1 MILNSIIIEN
11 IRSYEHE
18 EIEFPKGITL
28 FEGDIGSGK
37 STVLMAI
44 EFALFG
50 LGSQK
55 PDALLAKKTETGSVI
70 LDFTVSGE
78 KYVIKRTLQRKNDS
92 VTQDSKKS
100 WIRVNGAELPLS
112 ASELKQKVLEIL
124 KFNEPADPKAE
135 SRIFRYA
142 IFTPQEAMK
151 EVLAEPKKRKETI
164 RKAFGIEDYSIA
176 LDNAKELQIE
186 LRTRVGILK
195 ERFNNLSQLEND
207 IENLKKS
214 IQTDQDTLDE
224 LNNKKKASEK
234 IQEDFKSRL
243 QDLRKRKEKRLV
255 LESEKHRLESEI
267 DMYNR
272 EVQKIESEFKELENE
287 LEEDN
292 KKLEKLLEI
301 KKPETQL
308 SISEIDAEIKRYQNI
323 NNELISLQSTKN
335 TLIDD
340 ISRIK
345 DTLGDKVNLD
355 SVELSSALQEL
366 ETEKTILKRHY
377 DDIKSKL
384 DSIKTIQVEK
394 QTEKK
399 SLDREIENFTKL
411 GNACP
416 TCKQVITESHHHA
429 LVGDKKKESD
439 RLDLEIKET
448 TNTFFDLTKEEKDV
462 NSKIDSYDLEISKLQ
477 KILPGI
483 DEFKQK
489 QSKLD
494 QIEAEITEISSQ
506 MNQNYK
512 DNPVEFLSKLKE
524 EIVLYE
530 NKEIQE
536 KEIIERR
543 RKVNEKIKSG
553 VEVTDTNQVY
563 ITTNNSKIKDI
574 QKELINIGDV
584 DSKLIQIEDEEEI
597 NRKEISDISN
607 NYAALLQK
615 IDDSKSR
622 LVENES
628 KIAESVKWQSKHK
641 KTSELQIWL
650 EEFFIP
656 TISQIENQV
665 LQSIGHNFN
674 ETYRRWYSMLV
685 EDPTKESRIDE
696 DFTPI
701 VEQDGY
707 EQEVNYLSGGEKT
720 SVALAYRLTLNSLM
734 RNEIETLD
742 SNLLILDEPT
752 DGFSKNQLQK
762 ISELFDELKSQQII
776 LVSHERELES
786 YVQNIYHIS
795 KDDGRSKIIK
805 DTR

>member
-11 IRSYEHE
+11 IRSYVHE

-55 PDALLAKKTETGSVI
+55 PEALLAKKADTGSVI

-78 KYVIKRTLQRKNDS
+78 KYVIKRTLQRKNES
-92 VTQDSKKS
+92 VNQDSKKS
-100 WIRVNGAELPLS
+100 WLRVNGAELPLS

-151 EVLAEPKKRKETI
+151 EVLADPKRRKETI

-176 LDNAKELQIE
+176 LSNAKELQIE

-195 ERFNNLSQLEND
+195 ERFSNLSQIEND
-207 IENLKKS
+207 IDNLKKL
-214 IQTDQDTLDE
+214 IGTDQTILDE
-224 LNNKKKASEK
+224 LDNNIKASEK

-243 QDLRKRKEKRLV
+243 QDLRKRKEKQIV

-272 EVQKIESEFKELENE
+272 EVQKIESEFKELEKE
-287 LEEDN
+287 LKEDN
-292 KKLEKLLEI
+292 EKLEKLLEI
-301 KKPETQL
+301 KKPNTQL
-308 SISEIDAEIKRYQNI
+308 GISEIDAEIKRYQNI

-345 DTLGDKVNLD
+345 ETLGDKVNLD
-355 SVELSSALQEL
+355 SVELSSALNEL
-366 ETEKTILKRHY
+366 ETEKKILNGHY

-384 DSIKTIQVEK
+384 DSIKTTQVEK

-399 SLDREIENFTKL
+399 SLDREIDNFTKL

-462 NSKIDSYDLEISKLQ
+462 SSKIDSYDLEISKIQ

-483 DEFKQK
+483 EEFMKK
-489 QSKLD
+489 QSKLGN
-494 QIEAEITEISSQ
+494 IEAEITEISSQ

-543 RKVNEKIKSG
+543 RRVNEKIKSG
-553 VEVTDTNQVY
+553 VEVTDRNQVY

-574 QKELINIGDV
+574 QKELINIGDA

-597 NRKEISDISN
+597 NRKKISEMSN

-622 LVENES
+622 LIESES
-628 KIAESVKWQSKHK
+628 KIAESVKWKSKYK
-641 KTSELQIWL
+641 KTSEIQIWL

-734 RNEIETLD
+734 RNEIESMD
-742 SNLLILDEPT
+742 SNLVILDEPT
-752 DGFSKNQLQK
+752 TGFSKSQLEK
-762 ISELFDELKSQQII
+762 IREIFDELKSQQII
-776 LVSHERELES
+776 LVSHERELET
-786 YVQNIYHIS
+786 YVQNIFHIS
-795 KDDGRSKIIK
+795 KDAGVSKIIK
-805 DTR
+805 PQM

>member
-55 PDALLAKKTETGSVI
+55 PEALLAKKADSGSVI
-70 LDFTVSGE
+70 LDFMVGDD
-78 KYVIKRTLQRKNDS
+78 KYAIKRTLLRKNDA
-92 VTQDSKKS
+92 VGQDSKKS
-100 WIRVNGAELPLS
+100 WLRVNGAELPLS

-151 EVLAEPKKRKETI
+151 EVLADPKKRKETI

-176 LDNAKELQIE
+176 LGNAKELQIE
-186 LRTRVGILK
+186 LRTKVGILK
-195 ERFNNLSQLEND
+195 ERFTNISQIENE
-207 IENLKKS
+207 INNLKKS
-214 IQTDQDTLDE
+214 IKTEQATLDE
-224 LNNKKKASEK
+224 LQKKILVNEK

-243 QDLRKRKEKRLV
+243 QELRKRKEQRV
-255 LESEKHRLESEI
+255 FLESEKHRLESEMDI
-267 DMYNR
+267 YNR
-272 EVQKIESEFKELENE
+272 EVLKIESEFMALERE

-301 KKPETQL
+301 TKPDTKL
-308 SISEIDAEIKRYQNI
+308 NMSEIDSEIKRYQNI
-323 NNELISLQSTKN
+323 NNELIRLQSTKN
-335 TLIDD
+335 ALVED

-345 DTLGDKVNLD
+345 DILGEKTNLD
-355 SVELSSALQEL
+355 STELSLALNEL
-366 ETEKTILKRHY
+366 EAEKTILKRHY
-377 DDIKSKL
+377 EDIKSKL
-384 DSIKTIQVEK
+384 DSINITKVEK

-399 SLDREIENFTKL
+399 SLDKEIENFTKL

-429 LVGDKKKESD
+429 LVGDKKKVSEK
-439 RLDLEIKET
+439 LELEIKDA

-462 NSKIDSYDLEISKLQ
+462 NSKIESYDLEISKIQ
-477 KILPGI
+477 KIIPGI

-489 QSKLD
+489 TSKLD

-512 DNPVEFLSKLKE
+512 DNPVEFLSKLKDTM
-524 EIVLYE
+524 ILYE
-530 NKEIQE
+530 NREIQE
-536 KEIIERR
+536 KEILERGR
-543 RKVNEKIKSG
+543 RVNEKIKSG
-553 VEVTDTNQVY
+553 VEVANRNQVY
-563 ITTNNSKIKDI
+563 ITTSRSKIKDI
-574 QKELINIGDV
+574 EKELINIGDV
-584 DSKLIQIEDEEEI
+584 NSKLIQIEKEEEE
-597 NRKEISDISN
+597 NQRRISEISN
-607 NYAALLQK
+607 NRAALSQK
-615 IDDSKSR
+615 IADSKSR
-622 LVENES
+622 LSENES
-628 KIAESVKWQSKHK
+628 KVAESLVWQTKYK
-641 KTSELQIWL
+641 KASEFQVWL
-650 EEFFIP
+650 EQFFIP
-656 TISQIENQV
+656 TLSQIENQV
-665 LQSIGHNFN
+665 LKSIGHNFN

-707 EQEVNYLSGGEKT
+707 EQEVSYLSGGEKT
-720 SVALAYRLTLNSLM
+720 SIALAYRLTLNSLM
-734 RNEIETLD
+734 RKESESMK

-762 ISELFDELKSQQII
+762 IRDLLEELKSEQIV
-776 LVSHERELES
+776 LVSHEKELET
-786 YVQNIYHIS
+786 YVDNVYKIS
-795 KDDGRSKIIK
+795 KEMGVSKILKI
-805 DTR
+805 